1 MKYNDLAVSSFV
13 ESQFPAFYQ
22 EEGPQFIAFVK
33 AYYEWMESY
42 GNPLHHASNL
52 GLYRDVD
59 ETLDEFIVYFK
70 EKYLKNIQFDT
81 ATKTRL
87 LIKNSLEL
95 YRSKGTER
103 SIDLFFKLVYGTNAR
118 VGYPAEKIFRL
129 SDGDYKIPQYLEVTY
144 SKYNVDYLGKQII
157 GSLSGATAFVEK
169 YIRRRAGYGYVNLL
183 YISNIKGD
191 FQKNE
196 IVGIVTN
203 GIPAYN
209 EKRAQL
215 LGSVRRVQIIDKGR
229 NFSIGD
235 IVSFSDSSRGV
246 GGFARVTSVAIATGL
261 VDFLFLEGG
270 YGYTLNANSIVSEKV
285 IQATNVASN
294 STSDQYYRL
303 LDTAVEPVVN
313 VNFTSASANLA
324 LGDYVYRYNASNALV
339 GAGRIIDIS
348 QDGANGSATISH
360 VNGSFVNTETYY
372 TESNA
377 VSLYANTVED
387 RSITGKIMGIPN
399 THVLTLSSQVGDITI
414 GSNLYQSNSEQIF
427 AYGTVSSI
435 VPTAVGNT
443 VTVMSSK
450 GSYKTTDT
458 LKMDGNT
465 DVTASINNIEHGVG
479 VYDISKTI
487 YRLQYTSANNATI
500 TDSDY
505 VYQYDSANKQTSK
518 GLLITASYSG
528 GSGNLTFIPL
538 SGYFEDTQTIY
549 TDSNTAAATLTTYSS
564 NAQGGDFI
572 ASGNSRIFTVLTDTT
587 FAPESLSQGS
597 GAEFDVG
604 TIGETEVIFVG
615 TDLINSNN
623 VGYLDFDRR
632 NLSVSSN
639 TGFAV
644 GDYVYQEFNKIAFN
658 PSLKVDAANGFIA
671 LPTANSRFIAGDFV
685 RYNVAAGNTVINGL
699 VANDTYY
706 VAFSNT
712 TGIIIA
718 HPYNKVNR
726 INTDYD
732 ENFANNL
739 ISQTGHYFYKEAYG
753 TVFELGSGLVRT
765 KDNHNRFGTT
775 AAGGNTSVYGNSN
788 LIIVG
793 DTAVNTS
800 ISATT
805 AYATLTSANQQFY
818 TLKIREAAYGFPKN
832 PQGDAQAT
840 IYSTLNFGRFE
851 IGVIDSLSNVDPGTD
866 YNVDPYILAYQRE
879 IAGFGRHDFAMTVK
893 DATSNFVVGEKINQI
908 QANLSYYDLQVDGGV
923 YGNTYDEVV
932 RSVNSKD
939 EVVSGSDF
947 IYVPSTT
954 VPVNIT
960 TALDNDTD
968 FIGVSG
974 NLFSNN
980 DLIRY
985 YTDTGNTAI
994 TGLSNNSF
1002 YYVVAANSTGF
1013 KVSATSNGS
1022 VLDLTGVT
1030 TESFNSNTIVDADNF
1045 ILLTDASTYFA
1056 NDTPVTYFTKASNT
1070 VISSLANGAVY
1081 YVRYAN
1087 STGLALS
1094 LTSGGAN
1101 IDIAPQNP
1109 GGTGHFLK
1117 TYNEDANGH
1126 NFVNYSNPHSNGVRV
1141 LYTTT
1146 TGNTAISGLSN
1157 GSAYYVVG
1165 SNTVGFQLSTT
1176 SGGANINITAAGSEE
1191 TGHYFSTIPGFLPRD
1206 FIYSSGGANATIQS
1220 VYLDGSNSF
1229 IRIQGNTGV
1238 ISNTET
1244 IQSYTNLYI
1253 SADIVEDPVLVSVAS
1268 TAKGIIKAGSNTSVL
1283 LVKRITFENT
1293 FQENIEVVGDVSGA
1307 SANVVGVAEDY
1318 DTNPIGLNAVIEA
1331 NVVTANGQ
1339 VTNLE
1344 VIDSGVAY
1352 ANAEVIQF
1360 NSADNTRSGTI
1371 KTELLGNGIGLGYY
1385 KSTKGFLSADMK
1397 IHDGDYYQEYSYEI
1411 FSKLSVDKY
1420 SDMFRKVMHTAGTKF
1435 FGSAE
1440 IIEDDSLP
1448 LALSEIGTGQEVAF
1462 NAQTDVDS
1470 NDETIQLDIQKHK
1483 RPLNALSDVNMTSDV
1498 ISVRNN
1504 PFLVDDLVL
1513 YYTDSGNTANF
1524 GLSNNSTYYVVTSN
1538 TTGIQLS
1545 STEGGTPVDLDD
1557 SLSTSEWGHHLVSYI
1572 NPFSVGDTLYYYT
1585 ATGNTVVTGM
1595 ANATYYNVVATT
1607 PNTVKLANTAGS
1619 NINITASVSSEV
1631 GHYLKKISEES

>member
-1 MKYNDLAVSSFV
+1 MKQVEKFISPYI
-13 ESQFPAFYQ
+13 ESQFPSFYN

-33 AYYEWMESY
+33 AYYEWLESEENVL
-42 GNPLHHASNL
+42 GRTRRLSN
-52 GLYRDVD
+52 YRDID
-59 ETLDEFIVYFK
+59 NTLDEFIVYFK

-81 ATKTRL
+81 ATNTRL

-103 SIDLFFKLVYGTNAR
+103 SIDLLFKLVYGTNAR

-129 SDGDYKIPQYLEVTY
+129 SDGDYKIPQYLEITY
-144 SKYNVDYLGKQII
+144 SKHNVDYLGKQII
-157 GSLSGATAFVEK
+157 GSVSGATAFVEK
-169 YIRRRAGYGYVNLL
+169 YVRRRAGYGYVNLL
-183 YISNIKGD
+183 YISNIRGE

-196 IVGIVTN
+196 VVGILTN
-203 GIPAYN
+203 SVPSYS

-229 NFSIGD
+229 DFKVGD

-246 GGFARVTSVAIATGL
+246 GGYARVTSVANATGL

-270 YGYTLNANSIVSEKV
+270 YGYTLNADSIVSEKV
-285 IQATNVASN
+285 IQATNVTSN

-303 LDTAVEPVVN
+303 LDTVVEPVVN
-313 VNFTSASANLA
+313 VNFTSASANIA

-339 GAGRIIDIS
+339 GAGRVIALS
-348 QDGANGSATISH
+348 QDGANGDLTISH
-360 VNGSFVNTETYY
+360 VNGTFVNTATYY

-377 VSLYANTVED
+377 VSIYANTVED
-387 RSITGKIMGIPN
+387 RTITGKVMGIPN
-399 THVLTLSSQVGDITI
+399 THTLTISSQVGDITI

-443 VTVMSSK
+443 VTVVSAG
-450 GSYKTTDT
+450 GSYKTTAT

-465 DVTASINNIEHGVG
+465 DVTATIDNIEHGVG
-479 VYDISKTI
+479 VYDLSKSI
-487 YRLQYTSANNATI
+487 YRLQYTSANNTTI
-500 TDSDY
+500 TDSPY
-505 VYQYDSANKQTSK
+505 IYQYDSASKQTAK
-518 GLLITASYSG
+518 GLVITASYSS

-538 SGYFEDTQTIY
+538 SGYFEDTQNIY
-549 TDSNTAAATLTTYSS
+549 TVSNSAAATLSTYSA
-564 NAQGGDFI
+564 NVQGGDFI
-572 ASGNSRIFTVLTDTT
+572 ASGNARMFTTLSDTT

-615 TDLINSNN
+615 TDLIGANN
-623 VGYLDFDRR
+623 VGYLDFDRL
-632 NLSVSSN
+632 NISVSSN
-639 TGFAV
+639 SGFSV

-658 PSLKVDAANGFIA
+658 PSLRVDATSGFIT
-671 LPTANSRFIAGDFV
+671 LPSANSRFIAGDIV

-699 VANDTYY
+699 VANDQYY
-706 VAFSNT
+706 VSFSNT

-718 HPYNKVNR
+718 HPHDKVNR
-726 INTDYD
+726 INTSYN

-739 ISQTGHYFYKEAYG
+739 VSQTGHYFYRETYG

-765 KDNHNRFGTT
+765 KDNHNRFGVTT
-775 AAGGNTSVYGNSN
+775 AGGNTTVYGNSN
-788 LIIVG
+788 LIVVG

-800 ISATT
+800 ISGIT
-805 AYATLTSANQQFY
+805 AYATLVSANQQFY

-832 PQGDAQAT
+832 PQGDAQDS

-851 IGVIDSLSNVDPGTD
+851 IGVIDSLSNVDPGSG
-866 YNVDPYILAYQRE
+866 YNVDPYILTHQKE
-879 IAGFGRHDFAMTVK
+879 IAGFGRHDFIMTVK
-893 DATSNFVVGEKINQI
+893 DATSNFVVGEKINQV
-908 QANLSYYDLQVDGGV
+908 QANLAYYDLQVDGGV

-939 EVVSGSDF
+939 EVVSASDF
-947 IYVPSTT
+947 IYVPSNT
-954 VPVNIT
+954 VPVNIS

-968 FIGVSG
+968 FISVSG
-974 NLFSNN
+974 NPFSND

-1013 KVSATSNGS
+1013 KVSATSNGA
-1022 VLDLTGVT
+1022 VVNVTGVT
-1030 TESFNSNTIVDADNF
+1030 TESFDSNTVVDAEDF
-1045 ILLTDASTYFA
+1045 ILLTGANTYFA
-1056 NDTPVTYFTKASNT
+1056 NDATVTYFTNASNT
-1070 VISSLANGAVY
+1070 VISGLANGAVY

-1094 LTSGGAN
+1094 LSSGGAN
-1101 IDIAPQNP
+1101 IAIAPQNP

-1141 LYTTT
+1141 IYTTT
-1146 TGNTAISGLSN
+1146 TGNTVISGLSN

-1165 SNTVGFQLSTT
+1165 SNSVGFALSAT
-1176 SGGANINITAAGSEE
+1176 SGGSNVNLTAAGSEE

-1206 FIYSSGGANATIQS
+1206 FIYTSGGANATIQS
-1220 VYLDGSNSF
+1220 VYIDGSNSF
-1229 IRIQGNTGV
+1229 IRIQGNTSA
-1238 ISNTET
+1238 IANTET
-1244 IQSYTNLYI
+1244 IQSYTNPYI
-1253 SADIVEDPVLVSVAS
+1253 SADIVEDPVLVSVTS
-1268 TAKGIIKAGSNTSVL
+1268 TAKGIIKAGSNTSTL
-1283 LVKRITFENT
+1283 FVKRISFENT
-1293 FQENIEVVGDVSGA
+1293 FQEDINVVGDVSGA
-1307 SANVVGVAEDY
+1307 SASVVGVAEDY
-1318 DTNPIGLNAVIEA
+1318 DTYPIGLNAVIEA

-1352 ANAEVIQF
+1352 ANSEVVQF
-1360 NSADNTRSGTI
+1360 NSEDNSRSGTI
-1371 KTELLGNGIGLGYY
+1371 KTELLGGGIGLGYY

-1420 SDMFRKVMHTAGTKF
+1420 ADMFRKVMHTAGTKF

-1440 IIEDDSLP
+1440 VIEDDTVPMSL
-1448 LALSEIGTGQEVAF
+1448 AEVGTGQEIAF

-1470 NDETIQLDIQKHK
+1470 NAETIELDIQKHK
-1483 RPLNALSDVNMTSDV
+1483 RPFNALSDVNMTSDV

-1513 YYTDSGNTANF
+1513 YYTDTGNTANF

-1557 SLSTSEWGHHLVSYI
+1557 SLSTSEWGHHLVSYT

-1595 ANATYYNVVATT
+1595 ANATYYSVVATT

-1619 NINITASVSSEV
+1619 NINITASGTSEV
-1631 GHYLKKISEES
+1631 GHYLKKITEES